1 MNVCISD
8 IYMDLQRIDF
18 NLIKVFRWLMIERQ
32 VSKAAQ
38 RLHISQPAL
47 SHSLKRLRELFE
59 DPLFVPVGRQMKPT
73 SLAEQLATTIEQ
85 IWQTLES
92 GLAGLEQFNPAT
104 SARTFRLVVSAS
116 IEYSMLEPVY
126 QRLKQAG
133 GELNLEVTELIHQ
146 DYLQALAE
154 REFDMV
160 IGFADSHH
168 LHASL
173 ISEPWFSDPLFCL
186 SGTESNAFKSPM
198 TIDQL
203 ISREHVYTSSWGHSQ
218 LLVDQWLCKHQRK
231 RRLAIQV
238 PSFMAV
244 PPLLLHHPLYAVVP
258 STVCDFLTRG
268 NHLVAHPLPEEL
280 TVHYCLTRHPLYKND
295 PSLNWLV
302 SELRQCVTTIHT
314 S

>member
-1 MNVCISD
+1 
-8 IYMDLQRIDF
+8 MDLQRIDF

-47 SHSLKRLRELFE
+47 SHSLKRLRALFE

-73 SLAEQLATTIEQ
+73 PLAEQLATTIEQ

-92 GLAGLEQFNPAT
+92 GLAGLEQFHPAT
-104 SARTFRLVVSAS
+104 TERTFRLVVSAS
-116 IEYSMLEPVY
+116 IEYAMIEPIY

-133 GELNLEVTELIHQ
+133 EGLKLEVAELTHQ
-146 DYLQALAE
+146 DYLQPLAE

-160 IGFADSHH
+160 IGFANSQH
-168 LHASL
+168 LHKSL
-173 ISEPWFSDPLFCL
+173 VSEPWFSDPLFCL
-186 SGTESNAFKSPM
+186 SGTELTASKSPM

-203 ISREHVYTSSWGHSQ
+203 LSKGHVYTSSWGHSQ
-218 LLVDQWLCKHQRK
+218 LLVDQWLGKYQRE
-231 RRLAIQV
+231 RHIAIQV

-244 PPLLLHHPLYAVVP
+244 PPLLIHHPLYAVVP

-268 NHLVAHPLPEEL
+268 NHLVAHPLPEAL
-280 TVHYCLTRHPLYKND
+280 TVHYCLTRHPLYRND
-295 PSLNWLV
+295 PALNWLV
-302 SELRQCVTTIHT
+302 NELHLCSDIFKT